1 MKTKNY
7 YGVYEN
13 DEYKFK
19 DYKITLTEIRY
30 EKTVSGKSWK
40 KNPISEEV
48 TEIKFE
54 NYFNYI
60 SSVEFFKNI
69 GGYERVEK
77 AYTTIGYIPI
87 QITSISPN
95 KDTKVVRKFKFEKNI
110 K

>member
-7 YGVYEN
+7 YGVYKN

-19 DYKITLTEIRY
+19 DYKITLIEARY
-30 EKTVSGKSWK
+30 EKTASGKSWK
-40 KNPISEEV
+40 TNPTNEEV
-48 TEIKFE
+48 TEIQFE

-60 SSVEFFKNI
+60 SSVEFFKSI

-77 AYTTIGYIPI
+77 GYTIAGYIPT

-95 KDTKVVRKFKFEKNI
+95 KEIKVVRKFRFEEK
-110 K
+110 

>member
-7 YGVYEN
+7 YGIYEN
-13 DEYKFK
+13 DEYRFK
-19 DYKITLTEIRY
+19 DYKITLIETRY
-30 EKTVSGKSWK
+30 EKTASGKSWK
-40 KNPISEEV
+40 KNPTIEEV

-60 SSVEFFKNI
+60 SSIEFFKNI

-77 AYTTIGYIPI
+77 AHTIIGYIPI

-95 KDTKVVRKFKFEKNI
+95 KETKVVRKFKFDK